1 MIFGNG
7 EKTMTEPEILN
18 LLKEAFA
25 FAATEEAEAAE
36 NLTLEGTLDQFGVSS
51 IVAFEMAGYIEDK
64 LDIQFA
70 DDELAQISTI
80 KGFVNLIRQYTET
93 KFLL

>member
-1 MIFGNG
+1 
-7 EKTMTEPEILN
+7 MTEREILD

-25 FAATEEAEAAE
+25 FAAPEEAEAAASFTRGG
-36 NLTLEGTLDQFGVSS
+36 TLEQFGVSS

-80 KGFVNLIRQYTET
+80 KGFVNLIRQYTDT
-93 KFLL
+93 KVLA

>member
-1 MIFGNG
+1 
-7 EKTMTEPEILN
+7 MTDREILD

-25 FAATEEAEAAE
+25 FAVPEETEATE

-64 LDIQFA
+64 LSIQFA

-80 KGFVNLIRQYTET
+80 KGFVNLIRQYTDT
-93 KFLL
+93 KVLA

>member
-1 MIFGNG
+1 
-7 EKTMTEPEILN
+7 MTDSEILA

-25 FAATEEAEAAE
+25 FAAPEQAEAAE
-36 NLTLEGTLDQFGVSS
+36 NLTLEGTLEQFGVSS

-80 KGFVNLIRQYTET
+80 KGFVNLIRQDTNT
-93 KFLL
+93 KVLA

>member
-1 MIFGNG
+1 
-7 EKTMTEPEILN
+7 MTDSEILA

-25 FAATEEAEAAE
+25 FAAPEQAEAAE
-36 NLTLEGTLDQFGVSS
+36 NLTLEGTLEQFGVSS

-80 KGFVNLIRQYTET
+80 KGFVNLIYQDTNT
-93 KFLL
+93 KVLA